1 MKQDWRNRSLGCL
14 VLLASIMSGAQ
25 LSASAAEQ
33 SPRQYCAQIGND
45 DEVRPVTASL
55 AGAIKRLFGIS
66 GKYALETTYYRCAGG
81 HVMLCAV
88 GANLSCGKADMSTTL
103 PASTSGAEA
112 TRIPISFRWRSPDT
126 IRPIVGAASAAL
138 QRPAK
143 RSARSMR
150 GDFFPRTGRSSNRG
164 LSPNR
169 FVSLRGRKRRHM
181 HRVMGVD

>member
-103 PASTSGAEA
+103 PGVNEWCRSNPNSNFIPMAVTGHDTAYSWHCVGGVA
-112 TRIPISFRWRSPDT
+112 TPGEKVGT
-126 IRPIVGAASAAL
+126 ID
-138 QRPAK
+138 
-143 RSARSMR
+143 AR
-150 GDFFPRTGRSSNRG
+150 GF
-164 LSPNR
+164 LSENWKE
-169 FVSLRGRKRRHM
+169 LK
-181 HRVMGVD
+181 